1 MRVVGVQVVA
11 QYLLEEGLCV
21 DVVLLVDIGHCTMD
35 GYADSLDH
43 TESLHWSI
51 CCYLDPTI
59 PARQE
64 QTSC

>member
-35 GYADSLDH
+35 VVSRLIGSY
-43 TESLHWSI
+43 
-51 CCYLDPTI
+51 
-59 PARQE
+59 
-64 QTSC
+64 